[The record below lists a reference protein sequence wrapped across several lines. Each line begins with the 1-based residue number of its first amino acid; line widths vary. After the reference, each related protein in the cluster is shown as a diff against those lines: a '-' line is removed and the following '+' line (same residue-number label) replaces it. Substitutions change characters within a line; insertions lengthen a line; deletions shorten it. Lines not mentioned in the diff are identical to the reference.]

1 MFVVSLFFLPG
12 IKRFITN
19 TTANVMVPLCDDFEL
34 TKLEHE
40 QTTAIKTGSHLT
52 MLLKIEIRQLQNALS
67 KLIWCKNV

>member
-1 MFVVSLFFLPG
+1 
-12 IKRFITN
+12 
-19 TTANVMVPLCDDFEL
+19 MVPLCDDFEL